1 MKSLKLILF
10 GIFAASAFAD
20 DEDCRGIMMDDRDN
34 KAYMTVTIGSQ
45 TWMAENL
52 NYKTDGSYC
61 YENKAS
67 NCKKYGRLYEW
78 YAAKKACPAGWHLP
92 SKAEFETLWSATS
105 RLEVGKMLK
114 SKNGWNRAWEEN
126 LSGVKS
132 NGEDAFGFGVLPSA
146 AWPISIGGSV
156 TSLGIGNDASF
167 WSYDMHHAYR
177 LLMEVF
183 SEEAYLDDKI
193 EYDFAY
199 SVRCLK
205 D

>member
-34 KAYMTVTIGSQ
+34 KAYMTVTIGSL

-114 SKNGWNRAWEEN
+114 SKNGWENGNNGIDAYGFRALPAGER
-126 LSGVKS
+126 SG
-132 NGEDAFGFGVLPSA
+132 GLD
-146 AWPISIGGSV
+146 ISSFAGSQ
-156 TSLGIGNDASF
+156 ASF
-167 WSYDMHHAYR
+167 WSSAEDFSDFSKAYH
-177 LLMEVF
+177 LKLYN
-183 SEEAYLDDKI
+183 A
-193 EYDFAY
+193 DFASLFALFKNQAY
-199 SVRCLK
+199 SVRCVVEFGLVTFLL
-205 D
+205 